1 METSYGVSLRVFA
14 NSFAFSLISFLQI
27 VEQSILSK
35 SVWQASKSESIA
47 EYSCLMFQGSSFVV
61 FILYSIVASNCSWL
75 FIQYANLCQQ
85 FQTKSRE
92 LQKSF
97 KGKVLRII
105 SIASI

>member
-35 SVWQASKSESIA
+35 SVWQASKSASIA

-61 FILYSIVASNCSWL
+61 FILYSIVASNLLLVIHSIRKPMTAL
-75 FIQYANLCQQ
+75 VNQV
-85 FQTKSRE
+85 K
-92 LQKSF
+92 
-97 KGKVLRII
+97 RI
-105 SIASI
+105 AKKF